1 MATARA
7 RLWDVALDQYGYV
20 TLHDAA
26 ELGIEDDTVRKLRAR
41 KELDRPAHGVYRFP
55 QLPVTAYDPY
65 MLAVLWTG
73 EPAACLSHDSA
84 VAAYEVCDINPDRIH
99 LTVPRARR
107 VRRSGGDL
115 YVIHHQDLAAEQ
127 VGWWQQIPTATL
139 PTAMA
144 QCVATGV
151 PGYLLRQ
158 GLTTGRARGELS
170 AADVDTLERALE
182 ARDARR

>member
-1 MATARA
+1 MPVSAVEHEQVVACHTPGPALCQNRAVSGTVLTGGTMATARA

-20 TLHDAA
+20 TLQDAA

-84 VAAYEVCDINPDRIH
+84 LAAYEVCD
-99 LTVPRARR
+99 
-107 VRRSGGDL
+107 
-115 YVIHHQDLAAEQ
+115 
-127 VGWWQQIPTATL
+127 
-139 PTAMA
+139 
-144 QCVATGV
+144 
-151 PGYLLRQ
+151 
-158 GLTTGRARGELS
+158 
-170 AADVDTLERALE
+170 
-182 ARDARR
+182 